1 MRSLSG
7 KVLWFWVFL
16 LIFYPLLVWTTGWIR
31 RKKRLGSW
39 KDHEATAPVLILTEA
54 WEKMRIW
61 QQRHIIFCEKQKMQN
76 TFLRIFLHMFTHFY
90 TCVSGFFLGL
100 HMCKWIFF
108 GLHMCKWIFF
118 GLHMCKWIFFWLTHS
133 YTSLHIHTHPYTFRY
148 IVVFLVHAFVQWHHM
163 IWNQTEL
170 ECNVA
175 RLWSSVDVLCCG
187 PLGSNSLILFFSKLR
202 LSNTKFKNM
211 IKFSSAAKKFE
222 ENLRNKGF

>member
-1 MRSLSG
+1 MSEGGSMRSLSG

-16 LIFYPLLVWTTGWIR
+16 LISCPLLVWTTGWIR
-31 RKKRLGSW
+31 SKKRSGPW

-61 QQRHIIFCEKQKMQN
+61 QQRHIIFCKKQKMQN
-76 TFLRIFLHMFTHFY
+76 TFLHIFTHVY
-90 TCVSGFFLGL
+90 TCVSGFFL
-100 HMCKWIFF
+100 

-170 ECNVA
+170 EWHVA
-175 RLWSSVDVLCCG
+175 RLWSSVDVLSCG
-187 PLGSNSLILFFSKLR
+187 PLGSNSLIFIFFQ
-202 LSNTKFKNM
+202 
-211 IKFSSAAKKFE
+211 IKIVQP
-222 ENLRNKGF
+222 NV